1 MNVLI
6 KNGETP
12 MSKNKYITKSFRIE
26 IAQFSK
32 FSRKEQK
39 EILTQTFNQTT
50 NEILNIMNGVEC
62 GKTTTD
68 GGNGYKPIKTKY

>member
-1 MNVLI
+1 
-6 KNGETP
+6 

-39 EILTQTFNQTT
+39 EILTQMFNRTI
-50 NEILNIMNGVEC
+50 NEILSIMNGFEC
-62 GKTTTD
+62 GKTTTNSS
-68 GGNGYKPIKTKY
+68 NGYRSIKEKCCNQRKK